1 MQRQA
6 PELSEVSVRRLTHK
20 NDVTENPVKAAH
32 AVGGVQLI
40 PAIKFISSSQHT
52 YIYSGFVLVLTYT
65 TFRKSMAL
73 KLRINKMV
81 SICAAKS

>member
-6 PELSEVSVRRLTHK
+6 PELSGVSVRRLTHK
-20 NDVTENPVKAAH
+20 NEVNESPVKAAH
-32 AVGGVQLI
+32 AVGGVQPI
-40 PAIKFISSSQHT
+40 PAIKLISYSRHA
-52 YIYSGFVLVLTYT
+52 YIHSGFVLVLAYI
-65 TFRKSMAL
+65 TFWKSVAL

>member
-6 PELSEVSVRRLTHK
+6 PELSEVSVRRLKHK
-20 NDVTENPVKAAH
+20 NDVNERPVKAAH

-40 PAIKFISSSQHT
+40 PAIKVISYSQHAH
-52 YIYSGFVLVLTYT
+52 IYSGFVLVLAYT
-65 TFRKSMAL
+65 TFSKSMAL
-73 KLRINKMV
+73 KLRNNKMV

>member
-6 PELSEVSVRRLTHK
+6 SEISEVSVRRLTRK
-20 NDVTENPVKAAH
+20 NDVNENPVNAAH

-40 PAIKFISSSQHT
+40 PAIKFISYSQHAYLYPGSVPVLA
-52 YIYSGFVLVLTYT
+52 YI